1 MSTQAP
7 LDLKKT
13 VNLPKT
19 GFAQKANLAQSE
31 PARLKRWAETNL
43 YELIRRARAGR
54 EVFILHDGPPYAN
67 ADIHLGTAM
76 NKILKDIVVKSRSM
90 MGYDAPYVPGYDC
103 HGLPIEQHV
112 ERALKEKGKGRA
124 DLPVTSFRRICREH
138 AAEALKRQTRDFKR
152 LGILGLWEDPYL
164 TMSNHYEAE
173 TARQFGRFV
182 ERGYVYKGARPV
194 YWCIH
199 DQTALA
205 EAEVEYR
212 EHTSPSVYVKFPLSE
227 ETIEAKTFK
236 REILGSEDDP
246 RKVSFLIWTTT
257 PWTLPA
263 NLGIAVNPNFE
274 YAAIEDEAR
283 GEVYIVA
290 SELIG
295 AVAAKCDIGRR
306 ESGEPGELSALS
318 LGEIEERVTGDVG
331 EAADSGVSSGS
342 RLSSSFFSVEW
353 EPKVRARFMGSRL
366 DRLEARHAWLDRPSL
381 LMLGDHVTLGG
392 EADAETELDV
402 REARDKKATSKAGTG
417 LVHTAPGHGHDDFV
431 IGKAYGLEIYCPVD
445 NAGRFTEEVEHFAG
459 ERVFEAN
466 AKIVEFM
473 RERGV
478 LLFAEEYAHRY
489 PHCWRCKNPV
499 IFRATPQW
507 FISLDASAAPAAM
520 TEVERDEDGRPLA
533 NYTDNEEQSPASLRE
548 GALREIERVEWV
560 PAWGVDRMRNML
572 KGRPDWCVSRQ
583 RVWGV
588 PIPVFYCKACEEA
601 IADRATINHVA
612 DTFERETTDV
622 WYAREASELLP
633 EGFRCPRCG
642 GAEFTKETDILD
654 VWFDSGV
661 SSVAVLESEKYAGLR
676 FPADVYLEG
685 GDQYRGWFNSSL
697 MLGLGAHD
705 RAPYKTVVTHGWT
718 LDAQGHAMHKSAGNA
733 VAPEEFV
740 KESGADILRLW
751 VTSSDYREDMRC
763 SDEIL
768 RRVSDSY
775 RKIRNTARYA
785 LGNLDGF
792 DPARDSVVLGEMHE
806 VDRWALAELDRVI
819 ERVTDAYRAFDF
831 HSVYR
836 ALDAFCTVT
845 LSARYFDIIKDR
857 LYTAAPRSHAR
868 RSAQTA
874 LNYVADAL
882 ARMLAPVLSFTADE
896 IWENLPEVKNARAS
910 SVTPAAVETVNDK
923 VVGETVVDEGG
934 AVPPSVHMAEFP
946 VVVSNGRD
954 AALLERWSRLYEI
967 RDVVLRALEESR
979 IAKLIGSSLEAHVRL
994 EARRQTFELLEHYRE
1009 ELRYVFIVSKVSL
1022 TLLEE
1027 EAGEDLRVTVERA
1040 PGGKCE
1046 RCWNYSERVGEFTRY
1061 PTACERCVV
1070 ALAEIEAEGGAA

>member
-1 MSTQAP
+1 MSTEAP

-19 GFAQKANLAQSE
+19 GFAQKGNLAQTE
-31 PARLKRWAETNL
+31 PARLKRWADTNL
-43 YELIRRARAGR
+43 YDLIRRARAGR

-76 NKILKDIVVKSRSM
+76 NKTLKDIVVKSRSM

-112 ERALKEKGKGRA
+112 ERALKEKGKSRA
-124 DLPVTSFRRICREH
+124 DIPVASFRRICREH

-227 ETIEAKTFK
+227 DSVEAKAFK
-236 REILGSEDDP
+236 REILGSDEDP
-246 RKVSFLIWTTT
+246 RKVFFLIWTTT

-274 YAAIEDEAR
+274 YSAIEHEAS

-290 SELIG
+290 SELVG
-295 AVAAKCDIGRR
+295 AVAQRCGLGRP
-306 ESGEPGELSALS
+306 EDLA
-318 LGEIEERVTGDVG
+318 TG
-331 EAADSGVSSGS
+331 EAREHDAPEPSDAGPNASTVVWPPKTLARFPGS
-342 RLSSSFFSVEW
+342 RLE
-353 EPKVRARFMGSRL
+353 
-366 DRLEARHAWLDRPSL
+366 RLEARHAWLDRPSL

-402 REARDKKATSKAGTG
+402 REARDKKATGKAGTG

-445 NAGRFTEEVEHFAG
+445 NAGRFTSEVEHFAG
-459 ERVFEAN
+459 ESVFEAN
-466 AKIVEFM
+466 PHIVEFM

-478 LLFAEEYAHRY
+478 LLQSEEYAHRY

-507 FISLDASAAPAAM
+507 FISLDAVADGVVGAGGA
-520 TEVERDEDGRPLA
+520 TEIERDEDGRPVT
-533 NYTDNEEQSPASLRE
+533 NYTDNDETTVPVSLRE

-588 PIPVFYCKACEEA
+588 PIPVFYCNACDEPV
-601 IADRATINHVA
+601 ADRATINHVA
-612 DTFERETTDV
+612 DIFERETTDV
-622 WYAREASELLP
+622 WYTREASELLP
-633 EGFRCPRCG
+633 EGFKCPKCG

-661 SSVAVLESEKYAGLR
+661 SSVAVLESEKYEGLR

-697 MLGLGAHD
+697 MVGLGAHD

-806 VDRWALAELDRVI
+806 IDRWALAELDKVI
-819 ERVTDAYRAFDF
+819 ERVVEAYRAYDF

-857 LYTAAPRSHAR
+857 LYTFAPRSLAR

-874 LNYVADAL
+874 LNYIADAL
-882 ARMLAPVLSFTADE
+882 ARLLAPVLSFTADE
-896 IWENLPEVKNARAS
+896 IWENLPEVKNARA
-910 SVTPAAVETVNDK
+910 A
-923 VVGETVVDEGG
+923 GESVVDEGV

-946 VVVSNGRD
+946 VVVSSNRD
-954 AALLERWSRLYEI
+954 AALVERWARLYDI
-967 RDVVLRALEESR
+967 RDVVLRALEEAR

-994 EARRQTFELLEHYRE
+994 EAKRQTFELLEHYRE

-1022 TLLEE
+1022 TLIED
-1027 EAGEDLRVTVERA
+1027 EAGEDLRVRVERA
-1040 PGGKCE
+1040 PGLKCD

-1061 PTACERCVV
+1061 PTACERCVE